1 MTKMTSFVHVDLNF
15 NLHISNISKSADK
28 QLNAFMRS
36 KCFLAFEEKMVL
48 INSLILLNF
57 YLAPLPHISSADY
70 LFKLEN
76 LQKQVLRF
84 F

>member
-1 MTKMTSFVHVDLNF
+1 MNLKTLLIGLLGIHMTKMTNFVHADLNF

-57 YLAPLPHISSADY
+57 YYSPFAAYIIS
-70 LFKLEN
+70 
-76 LQKQVLRF
+76 
-84 F
+84 